1 MREPG
6 ISGRNYQPSNGGVR
20 AITLPGRPWQPRNNN
35 HRAAQKVT
43 MPSECPPDVNLQRR
57 RLLKTSLAT
66 TGLLLAGG
74 GYLALRK
81 LANDSSGPASMVLQ
95 LGWLPSSGQ
104 IGEVVAKRLGYYR
117 QEGIEFRIAGGGP
130 SIDGVSIVAS
140 GSAEAGQISSSP
152 SIMLAVSQN
161 IPIQCFA
168 AALQRHPYCYFSL
181 KSNPVHSISEIVN
194 KRVGIPSTAGI
205 LLKAVLAK
213 ANLPESS
220 VKVIPVGADLSPLLT
235 GQVDVIS
242 AWSTNTTAL
251 RVLGTD
257 RVDLSLWDS
266 GVHLYALPYYAAV
279 HTLQHEFDSIV
290 RFLRA
295 TARGWV
301 YARDHMDEA
310 ADLLIQEYPSLNRN
324 DERIAIESMMTF
336 AFDARTRQLG
346 WGAMDPEMWE
356 EQIALYTKLG
366 QFTNHVPTVDEVMTM
381 KVLGAT
387 QSYRMR
393 MV

>member
-1 MREPG
+1 MR
-6 ISGRNYQPSNGGVR
+6 I
-20 AITLPGRPWQPRNNN
+20 LL
-35 HRAAQKVT
+35 
-43 MPSECPPDVNLQRR
+43 DVNLQRR
-57 RLLKTSLAT
+57 RLLKTSLAAT
-66 TGLLLAGG
+66 ASLLAGG

-81 LANDSSGPASMVLQ
+81 MANDAAGPASMVLQ
-95 LGWLPSSGQ
+95 LGWLPGSSQ

-117 QEGIEFRIAGGGP
+117 QEGIQFRIAGGGP
-130 SIDGVSIVAS
+130 SIDGVSVVAS
-140 GSAEAGQISSSP
+140 GSAQAGQISSSP

-168 AALQRHPYCYFSL
+168 AALQRHPYGYFSL
-181 KSNPVHSISEIVN
+181 KSNPVRTIAQMVN

-213 ANLPESS
+213 ANVPESS
-220 VKVIPVGADLSPLLT
+220 VQVIPVGADLSPLLT

-251 RVLGTD
+251 RVLGPD
-257 RVDLSLWDS
+257 RVDLSLWDT
-266 GVHLYALPYYAAV
+266 GVHLFALPYYAAV
-279 HTLQHEFDSIV
+279 HTLQNEFDSIV

-301 YARDHMDEA
+301 YARDHKDEA

-324 DERIAIESMMTF
+324 DERMAIESLMTF
-336 AFDARTRQLG
+336 AFDAKTSQLG
-346 WGAMDPEMWE
+346 WGAMDPAMWE

-381 KVLGAT
+381 KVLSAT

-393 MV
+393 MG